1 MNVVDKCDDVQE
13 GQGWEA
19 EITALSNAEQRI
31 PAKTVLAIRNM
42 MDASVP
48 DSAGKALTSV
58 LNDMLSVSGNER
70 YKALSILSVQASA
83 IGCTT
88 LITDA
93 YACETIWRSLLYNL
107 RILSELDGV
116 PDGNAAEASDIIY
129 DLWRSRANGN
139 IAART
144 TAVKAAFFWLY
155 DNWENIAHSIASC
168 YALMD
173 INALLD
179 GMSDT
184 EQVRRSMLY
193 AAVAF
198 YNSIAMCQ

>member
-1 MNVVDKCDDVQE
+1 MNAVDVCDDVQII
-13 GQGWEA
+13 QGWET
-19 EITALSNAEQRI
+19 EVTALSNAEQRI
-31 PAKTVLAIRNM
+31 PAKTVPAIRNL
-42 MDASVP
+42 MDISVP
-48 DSAGKALTSV
+48 DSAGKALTSI
-58 LNDMLSVSGNER
+58 LDDMLSVSGNER
-70 YKALSILSVQASA
+70 YKALNVLSVQASA
-83 IGCTT
+83 IGCAT

-107 RILSELDGV
+107 RILSELDSV
-116 PDGNAAEASDIIY
+116 PGGNAAEASDIIY

-139 IAART
+139 IASRAI
-144 TAVKAAFFWLY
+144 AVKAAFFWLY

-184 EQVRRSMLY
+184 EQVRRNMLY
-193 AAVAF
+193 AAIAS
-198 YNSIAMCQ
+198 YNSIAVCQ

>member
-1 MNVVDKCDDVQE
+1 
-13 GQGWEA
+13 
-19 EITALSNAEQRI
+19 
-31 PAKTVLAIRNM
+31 
-42 MDASVP
+42 
-48 DSAGKALTSV
+48 
-58 LNDMLSVSGNER
+58 
-70 YKALSILSVQASA
+70 
-83 IGCTT
+83 
-88 LITDA
+88 
-93 YACETIWRSLLYNL
+93 
-107 RILSELDGV
+107 V

-144 TAVKAAFFWLY
+144 TAAKAAFFWLY

-179 GMSDT
+179 GMSET
-184 EQVRRSMLY
+184 EQVRRNMLY
-193 AAVAF
+193 AVIAF